1 MAIAVIEP
9 LYIGNIRSNP
19 LTFPMAG
26 GVGFLDTEVAEIYD
40 IDIKKTM
47 SCLSQRRGQLEFKM
61 AFSFRYR

>member
-1 MAIAVIEP
+1 VGTAVIKP

-19 LTFPMAG
+19 LTFPMVGA
-26 GVGFLDTEVAEIYD
+26 VGFLDTEVAEIYD

-61 AFSFRYR
+61 AFSFRDR